1 MAIRKIVL
9 MGNPILKEAA
19 APVENVRA
27 VAVARLAE
35 DMKDTLVDIDARGI
49 AAPQVSVGQRL
60 VVYRLPAE
68 HIPKGSATAP
78 VPWTA
83 MINPVIEPLSDDCQ
97 MIWERCLSLPGLF
110 GKVRRH
116 RDIRITYSTLD
127 GTKEERVAHGFHAM
141 LLQHECDH
149 LDGVLYPMRIED
161 MKTEFSF
168 ASEFGDDVVHFDYSI
183 EEFDGTPDG

>member
-9 MGNPILKEAA
+9 MGNPVLKEVA

-27 VAVARLAE
+27 EAVARLAE

-110 GKVRRH
+110 G
-116 RDIRITYSTLD
+116 
-127 GTKEERVAHGFHAM
+127 RVETAPGHS
-141 LLQHECDH
+141 DH
-149 LDGVLYPMRIED
+149 L
-161 MKTEFSF
+161 
-168 ASEFGDDVVHFDYSI
+168 FDAGWN
-183 EEFDGTPDG
+183 EGRARRPRVPRHAPATRVRPPGRRPLPDAHRGT

>member
-1 MAIRKIVL
+1 
-9 MGNPILKEAA
+9 MGNPVLREVA
-19 APVENVRA
+19 APVTDARA
-27 VAVARLAE
+27 DDVARLAE
-35 DMKDTLVDIDARGI
+35 DMKDTLTDIDARGL
-49 AAPQVSVGQRL
+49 AAPQVSVGRRL

-68 HIPKGSATAP
+68 HIPEGSATEP

-83 MINPVIEPLSDDCQ
+83 MVNPVIEPLSAGSQ
-97 MIWERCLSLPGLF
+97 TIWERCLSLPGLF
-110 GKVRRH
+110 GKVKRH

-127 GTKEERVAHGFHAM
+127 GTREERIARGFHAM

-168 ASEFGDDVVHFDYSI
+168 ASEFGDGVIHFDYSV
-183 EEFDGTPDG
+183 EEFDGTGTPAGRT